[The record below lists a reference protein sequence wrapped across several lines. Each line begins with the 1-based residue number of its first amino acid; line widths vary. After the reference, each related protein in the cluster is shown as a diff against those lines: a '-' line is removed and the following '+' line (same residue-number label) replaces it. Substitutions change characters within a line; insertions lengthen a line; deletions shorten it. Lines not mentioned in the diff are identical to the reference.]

1 MDFFKKPLDSI
12 RQVCYTMRVK
22 FGKPNFNSIKI
33 LRERGTKMSYNYSKL
48 RGRIKELGYT
58 QEKLATEIGRDKSS
72 LSYKLNGK
80 SDFTTKEIDCI
91 CKVLDIS
98 NNEIGEYFF
107 AN

>member
-1 MDFFKKPLDSI
+1 
-12 RQVCYTMRVK
+12 MRVK
-22 FGKPNFNSIKI
+22 FGKPNFNVIKI
-33 LRERGTKMSYNYSKL
+33 SQERRTKMSNKYAKL
-48 RGRIKELGYT
+48 RGRIKECGYT
-58 QEKLATEIGRDKSS
+58 QEELAREIGRDRSS

-107 AN
+107 TI